1 MMQNLFES
9 YIYCGEF
16 LSEEASLKEHTELAK
31 KARNCLE
38 VLYNDLEKLT
48 GEETEEYI
56 QSLFYEAGKIHF
68 KDNLRLWF
76 SIVYWI
82 ILKEKTGP
90 RMGTFTKLVG
100 VDFILNRI
108 HKSFFSPFF

>member
-1 MMQNLFES
+1 MKDLFAS

-16 LSEEASLKEHTELAK
+16 LSEETPLKEHFEFAT
-31 KARNCLE
+31 KARECLE
-38 VLYNDLEKLT
+38 VLYRDLEKLT

-56 QSLFYEAGKIHF
+56 QSIFYEAGKINF

-76 SIVYWI
+76 SIVYWV
-82 ILKEKTGP
+82 ILKDKNGP

-100 VDFILNRI
+100 IDFILNRI
-108 HKSFFSPFF
+108 NKSFFSPFS